1 MNVDHFVERGV
12 FVESTRGVVQPRVPY
27 RSSAIARR
35 VPGSPPD
42 VGGDRGRVHWPPW
55 DNEPTAHPSDALPLS
70 GIRVADFTAFW
81 AGPVATQVLASL
93 GADVIKVEG
102 VRRPDGMRFAG
113 GRPPT
118 WEQWWEWGPVF
129 LCSNMNKRGVSIEL
143 SHPQGRDLALDLVA
157 RTDLVVENFSPRV
170 MANFDLEWDAVSAAN
185 PQAIMVRMPAF
196 GLDGPWRDRVGF
208 AQTMEQAT
216 GMAWMTGHLDGPPII
231 PRGACDPLAG
241 LHAAFAAI
249 AAIVVR
255 DRTGTGLQ
263 VECAMVESAL
273 NVAAEM
279 VLEYSQNGIALH
291 RAGNRGPGA
300 SPQGVYRC
308 RGDDDWVALA
318 VLDDAVWPGLAAL
331 IGRQELGHDTV
342 LTTEGGRRS
351 QADQIDKLLRDWTTQ
366 RTVSEAVRALR
377 EHGVAAAAVVAPPTL
392 LDDEHLLA
400 RGFWETVEHPVVGS
414 YRCTGMP
421 FTFVGGPR
429 GWIRTPPPVYGQHT
443 REVLTDVLGLTD
455 DDLAELRTAGAI
467 SDRPAG
473 L

>member
-1 MNVDHFVERGV
+1 
-12 FVESTRGVVQPRVPY
+12 
-27 RSSAIARR
+27 
-35 VPGSPPD
+35 
-42 VGGDRGRVHWPPW
+42 
-55 DNEPTAHPSDALPLS
+55 
-70 GIRVADFTAFW
+70 
-81 AGPVATQVLASL
+81 
-93 GADVIKVEG
+93 
-102 VRRPDGMRFAG
+102 
-113 GRPPT
+113 
-118 WEQWWEWGPVF
+118 
-129 LCSNMNKRGVSIEL
+129 
-143 SHPQGRDLALDLVA
+143 
-157 RTDLVVENFSPRV
+157 
-170 MANFDLEWDAVSAAN
+170 
-185 PQAIMVRMPAF
+185 
-196 GLDGPWRDRVGF
+196 
-208 AQTMEQAT
+208 
-216 GMAWMTGHLDGPPII
+216 
-231 PRGACDPLAG
+231 
-241 LHAAFAAI
+241 
-249 AAIVVR
+249 
-255 DRTGTGLQ
+255 
-263 VECAMVESAL
+263 
-273 NVAAEM
+273 
-279 VLEYSQNGIALH
+279 
-291 RAGNRGPGA
+291 
-300 SPQGVYRC
+300 VYRC